1 LNPKI
6 GTPTGWGFENRASNA
21 VSIKYLT
28 AIETSTITVGKKR
41 NKKCN
46 VIRDNI

>member
-6 GTPTGWGFENRASNA
+6 GSPTGWGFKHRASNA
-21 VSIKYLT
+21 VSGKNIT
-28 AIETSTITVGKKR
+28 AIETSTIPVGKKR
-41 NKKCN
+41 TKKCN